1 MSFLKWNKDSIERDS
16 RLLLPGMTIG
26 ALVAGLGQL
35 GLWQPLE
42 ESTNTLM
49 FQIRGDRVWDSRV
62 VVIEIDDKSLKSLGA
77 FPWSRQRY
85 QKLIETL
92 TPANP
97 SVIGFDIL
105 MSEPSPQDAALAE
118 SMSRQ
123 GKVVMPQAW
132 TQTAEPLLPHRK
144 LKKLP
149 WGLDI
154 LLLRAMGMDCLDRS
168 VLYLVIKQHLV
179 LSLHKPII
187 LPKRRPLFC
196 QILNLRRTKTY
207 LKIYYGSIGDRHP
220 KRQFTTPLSMFLLIK
235 FRPLHSRI
243 RLFLWA

>member
-16 RLLLPGMTIG
+16 RLLLPRMTIG
-26 ALVAGLGQL
+26 ALVAGLRQL

-42 ESTNTLM
+42 ELTNTLM

-123 GKVVMPQAW
+123 GKVVMPQA
-132 TQTAEPLLPHRK
+132 
-144 LKKLP
+144 
-149 WGLDI
+149 
-154 LLLRAMGMDCLDRS
+154 
-168 VLYLVIKQHLV
+168 
-179 LSLHKPII
+179 
-187 LPKRRPLFC
+187 
-196 QILNLRRTKTY
+196 
-207 LKIYYGSIGDRHP
+207 
-220 KRQFTTPLSMFLLIK
+220 
-235 FRPLHSRI
+235 
-243 RLFLWA
+243 